1 MRSNSNNGTS
11 LGTKINKAVVYMLL
25 TVGAVVMLLPFYYMI
40 STSTKTSDE
49 TFTAEMVWVPRNWK
63 ISEYIKAWR
72 TDKDNAELG
81 LPATN
86 ELKKLASSLWV
97 SYSNAWREDKN
108 FPWYYMNSFI
118 IAISTTV
125 LQLATSALAAYAF
138 ATMKFRGK
146 EIVFLIFLGTMMI
159 PGQVTLVPNY
169 VIVAKLGWIDTYK
182 ALIIPWIAS
191 VFSIFMM
198 RQFFMTIP
206 NELWDAAQIDGCTR
220 FEYLWRVM
228 IPLAV
233 PVFVTTG
240 LFSFISGWNTF
251 LWPLIVTNS
260 PRLRTI
266 QVGLSSFN
274 QEFGTKPNL
283 LMAASTTAIVPLL
296 IIFFIAQKQFI
307 QGIARTGLKS

>member
-1 MRSNSNNGTS
+1 MKSKGTNGTS
-11 LGTKINKAVVYMLL
+11 LGTKINKAVVYLLL
-25 TVGAVVMLLPFYYMI
+25 TVGAVVMLLPFYYMV

-49 TFTAEMVWVPRNWK
+49 TFTAELVWVPRNWK
-63 ISEYIKAWR
+63 ISEYIKAWK
-72 TDKDNAELG
+72 TDRDNAELG

-97 SYSNAWREDKN
+97 SYTDAWREDKN

>member
-1 MRSNSNNGTS
+1 MKSKSTNGTS
-11 LGTKINKAVVYMLL
+11 LGTKVNKAVVYLLL
-25 TVGAVVMLLPFYYMI
+25 TVGAVIMLLPFYYMI

-49 TFTAEMVWVPRNWK
+49 TFTAEMVWVPKNWK
-63 ISEYIKAWR
+63 ISEYIKAWK
-72 TDKDNAELG
+72 TDRDNAELG

-97 SYSNAWREDKN
+97 SYSSAWKEDRN

-146 EIVFLIFLGTMMI
+146 ELVFLIFLGTMMI

-266 QVGLSSFN
+266 QVGLSAFN

-296 IIFFIAQKQFI
+296 VIFFIAQKQFI

>member
-63 ISEYIKAWR
+63 ISEYIKAWK
-72 TDKDNAELG
+72 TDRDNAELG

-86 ELKKLASSLWV
+86 ELRKLASSLWV
-97 SYSNAWREDKN
+97 SYSNAWKEDKN

>member
-1 MRSNSNNGTS
+1 MSGKKARRDS
-11 LGTKINKAVVYMLL
+11 LAARLNKTVVYILL
-25 TVGAVVMLLPFYYMI
+25 IAGAVIMLLPFYYMVT
-40 STSTKTSDE
+40 TSTKTPDE
-49 TFTAEMVWVPRNWK
+49 TFTAKLVWVPRNWQPT
-63 ISEYIKAWR
+63 EYIKALQADR
-72 TDKDNAELG
+72 QNAALG
-81 LPATN
+81 LPGTG
-86 ELKKLASSLWV
+86 ELKKLYASLWV
-97 SYSNAWREDKN
+97 NFANAWKEDPN
-108 FPWYYMNSFI
+108 FPWYYMNSLI
-118 IAISTTV
+118 IAIVTTV

-146 EIVFLIFLGTMMI
+146 EAIFLIFLGTMMI
-159 PGQVTLVPNY
+159 PSQVTLVPNY

-206 NELWDAAQIDGCTR
+206 AELWDAAQIDGCTR

-228 IPLAV
+228 LPLAV
-233 PVFVTTG
+233 PVLVTTG
-240 LFSFISGWNTF
+240 LFSFIGGWNTF
-251 LWPLIVTNS
+251 LWPLIVTNT

-283 LMAASTTAIVPLL
+283 LMAASTTAIAPLL
-296 IIFFIAQKQFI
+296 ALFFIAQKQFI

>member
-1 MRSNSNNGTS
+1 MKSKGTNGTS
-11 LGTKINKAVVYMLL
+11 LGTKINKAVVYLLL
-25 TVGAVVMLLPFYYMI
+25 TVGAVVMLLPFYYMV

-49 TFTAEMVWVPRNWK
+49 TFTAELVWVPRNWK
-63 ISEYIKAWR
+63 ISEYIKAWK
-72 TDKDNAELG
+72 TDRDNAELG

-97 SYSNAWREDKN
+97 SYTDAWREDKN

-169 VIVAKLGWIDTYK
+169 VIVAKLGWIDSYK

>member
-1 MRSNSNNGTS
+1 MRSKGNNGTS
-11 LGTKINKAVVYMLL
+11 LGTKINKAVVYLLL

-63 ISEYIKAWR
+63 ISEYIKAWK
-72 TDKDNAELG
+72 TDRDNAELG

-86 ELKKLASSLWV
+86 ELRKLASTLWV
-97 SYSNAWREDKN
+97 SYSNAWKEDRN

-169 VIVAKLGWIDTYK
+169 VIVAKLGWIDSYK

>member
-1 MRSNSNNGTS
+1 MTATSKNRRSPATI
-11 LGTKINKAVVYMLL
+11 LNKAVVYSLL
-25 TVGAVVMLLPFYYMI
+25 VVGAIIMLLPFYYMV
-40 STSTKTSDE
+40 TTATKTADE
-49 TFTAEMVWVPRNWK
+49 TFTAELVWVPRNWK
-63 ISEYIKAWR
+63 ITEYISAWKADR
-72 TDKDNAELG
+72 QNASLG
-81 LPATN
+81 LPVTG
-86 ELKKLASSLWV
+86 ELKKLFSTLWV
-97 SYSNAWREDKN
+97 NFADAWKEDRN
-108 FPWYYMNSFI
+108 FPWYYMNSLI
-118 IAISTTV
+118 IAVTTTV

-138 ATMKFRGK
+138 ATMKFKGK
-146 EIVFLIFLGTMMI
+146 EIVFMIFLGTMMI

-206 NELWDAAQIDGCTR
+206 AELWDAAQIDGCTR

-228 IPLAV
+228 LPLAV
-233 PVFVTTG
+233 PVLVTTG

-283 LMAASTTAIVPLL
+283 LMAASTTAIAPLL
-296 IIFFIAQKQFI
+296 VLFFIAQKQFI

>member
-1 MRSNSNNGTS
+1 MA
-11 LGTKINKAVVYMLL
+11 KNKGNAPGMGSRLNKLVIYALL
-25 TVGAVVMLLPFYYMI
+25 IAGAAIMLLPFYYML

-49 TFTAEMVWVPRNWK
+49 TFTAKLVWIPRNWK
-63 ISEYIKAWR
+63 LTEYINAWR
-72 TDKDNAELG
+72 TDRQNASLG
-81 LPATN
+81 LPVTG
-86 ELKKLASSLWV
+86 ELRKLASTIWV
-97 SYSNAWREDKN
+97 NYVNAWKEDVN
-108 FPWYYMNSFI
+108 FPWYYINSFV

-146 EIVFLIFLGTMMI
+146 ELIFLIFLGTMMI

-206 NELWDAAQIDGCTR
+206 TELWDAAQIDGCTR

-228 IPLAV
+228 LPLAV
-233 PVFVTTG
+233 PVLVTTG

-283 LMAASTTAIVPLL
+283 LMAASTTAIAPLL
-296 IIFFIAQKQFI
+296 VLFFIAQKQFI